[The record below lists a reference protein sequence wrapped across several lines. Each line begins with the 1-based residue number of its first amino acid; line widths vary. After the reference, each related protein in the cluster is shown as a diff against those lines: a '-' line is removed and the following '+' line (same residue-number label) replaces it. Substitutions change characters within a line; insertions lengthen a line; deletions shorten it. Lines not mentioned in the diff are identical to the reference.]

1 MSMTEKNR
9 RSEVKIIALQGS
21 PRKKGN
27 TATVLSWVEEALVA
41 LGHDVES
48 IYLNAKNLKGCLACG
63 KCKETPNAV
72 GCIQKDDIPEI
83 LEKMTRAH
91 VVIFASPLYFWGVSA
106 QLKTVIDRTYSL
118 YVDYHQ
124 PGHASLVEGQR
135 QALLA
140 TGAGPYENNAEAAF
154 TAFGRLQSPHK
165 AINAGELF
173 IGSCSTPDQLDD
185 SIKDKAVAFAH
196 KIAG

>member
-1 MSMTEKNR
+1 MKVIT
-9 RSEVKIIALQGS
+9 LQGS
-21 PRKKGN
+21 PRKNGN
-27 TATVLSWVEEALVA
+27 TAKVLSWVEQELGA
-41 LGHDVES
+41 LGHEVES
-48 IYLNAKNLKGCLACG
+48 IFLNTKNLKGCLACG
-63 KCKETPNAV
+63 KCKEKPDTV

-83 LEKMTRAH
+83 LEKMTRAEL
-91 VVIFASPLYFWGVSA
+91 VIFASPLYFWGVSA

-135 QALLA
+135 QALLV
-140 TGAGPYENNAEAAF
+140 TGGGPYENNAEAAF
-154 TAFGRLQSPHK
+154 TAFGRLQKPHK

-185 SIKDKAVAFAH
+185 RIKDRAIAFAH
-196 KIAG
+196 KIIG